1 MLLKLVTKRN
11 LGEVLVRLL
20 FHTKADL
27 LYERCVNLMN
37 YVHVYRI
44 FNRHNVKVNI
54 VNQKLG
60 SIRIVGN
67 PFNFKIGVNSH
78 LKSCTFIECT
88 GGVFIGDYVHPAS
101 GLTIFSTNHNYVNGS
116 KIPYDQVSIAKK
128 VVIEDFV
135 WLGTNVT
142 IVPGVRIGEGAV
154 VAAGSVVTKNVPSG
168 AVVGGNPAVV
178 IKFRDMEHF
187 SKLKKD
193 KSYF

>member
-1 MLLKLVTKRN
+1 M
-11 LGEVLVRLL
+11 
-20 FHTKADL
+20 
-27 LYERCVNLMN
+27 
-37 YVHVYRI
+37 
-44 FNRHNVKVNI
+44 
-54 VNQKLG
+54 
-60 SIRIVGN
+60 
-67 PFNFKIGVNSH
+67 
-78 LKSCTFIECT
+78 
-88 GGVFIGDYVHPAS
+88 
-101 GLTIFSTNHNYVNGS
+101 
-116 KIPYDQVSIAKK
+116 
-128 VVIEDFV
+128 VIEDFV